1 MIFLQCQIQI
11 SSRVELLQR
20 VITVYHNLDL
30 IANILA
36 VLSNLAGNKTLKALR
51 YSLFFLII
59 NKLHAPNTRNNN
71 EINCNCMFIQSLVFF
86 SFPLCH
92 RAPSLFKNY

>member
-36 VLSNLAGNKTLKALR
+36 VLSNLAGNKTLKALS
-51 YSLFFLII
+51 YSLFF
-59 NKLHAPNTRNNN
+59 
-71 EINCNCMFIQSLVFF
+71 
-86 SFPLCH
+86 
-92 RAPSLFKNY
+92 